1 MLPLDFKKQLHV
13 HIHIKEN
20 EKLKKDAFEVIN
32 SSTDGRGERVER
44 RAGCREA
51 IMKRNFPFLIY
62 KLLHHLNF

>member
-32 SSTDGRGERVER
+32 SSTDGRGERLESGEESRVQRSYHE
-44 RAGCREA
+44 
-51 IMKRNFPFLIY
+51 KKFSFSNL
-62 KLLHHLNF
+62 